1 MHRMAPLDIDY
12 FIRFTLLHNALE
24 DDSTIREIHF
34 LSLFKPV
41 EFSVPSD
48 KGNIPLFHL
57 KAFETLSSWF
67 LPLINLILARRNFE
81 S

>member
-1 MHRMAPLDIDY
+1 
-12 FIRFTLLHNALE
+12 
-24 DDSTIREIHF
+24 
-34 LSLFKPV
+34 V

-67 LPLINLILARRNFE
+67 LPLINFILARRNFE